1 MTTSFLLPGRNAQ
14 GLTLLGFVQTIAAI
28 HRACIER
35 TVPLLLTLCL
45 VASGCANRVQDVLQP
60 LAVAPT
66 NTNRVTML
74 VATTRKPSQDP
85 GKLYSGDRGTA
96 ISLNSV
102 DVSIPPDRN
111 RKIGEVQWPSR
122 MPPKPERE
130 FAVTEVAKV
139 RSEGQALDW
148 YRRNRNSRRQV
159 IIFVHGFNNTY
170 ADAVFRFAQIVHDS
184 GTDAAPILFT
194 WPSRGRAFDYLYDK
208 ESANYSRRALE
219 DLILQ
224 AARSPDVQDVT
235 ILAHSMGGWL
245 AAEAL
250 RGVAMREKSIPAKV
264 KNVIL
269 ASPDI
274 DIDVFRRQFVEMGP
288 KRPHFA
294 ILTSTRDKALEF
306 SSWLSGGVDRV
317 GGSDLRPYAPLLEEL
332 GVSVIDTTAIATSD
346 PLGHNAF
353 ADTPEIVRL
362 LGRRLA
368 GQSLDGG
375 KASVTNQIGMTAA
388 NFAGSAARVA
398 VAAPVAVINPEAREV
413 LKRELLKRELSP
425 GGGQIVDGQISY

>member
-1 MTTSFLLPGRNAQ
+1 MHPGRVAQ
-14 GLTLLGFVQTIAAI
+14 GYRRTATTV
-28 HRACIER
+28 RCACKA
-35 TVPLLLTLCL
+35 VPVLVALSL
-45 VASGCANRVQDVLQP
+45 VASGCASRAQDVLRP
-60 LAVAPT
+60 LAIAPT
-66 NTNRVTML
+66 GTTRVTML
-74 VATTRKPSQDP
+74 VATTRKASEDP

-102 DVSIPPDRN
+102 DVSIPPAGN

-122 MPPKPERE
+122 MPPNPQRE
-130 FAVTEVAKV
+130 FAVTQVAKV
-139 RSEGQALDW
+139 QSEGQVLDW
-148 YRRNRNSRRQV
+148 YRGNRNSKHQV

-194 WPSRGRAFDYLYDK
+194 WPSRGRVFDYLYDR

-224 AARSPDVQDVT
+224 AAKSPDVSDVT

-250 RGVAMREKSIPAKV
+250 RGVAMREKSIPAKI
-264 KNVIL
+264 KNVVL

-274 DIDVFRRQFVEMGP
+274 DIDVFRRQFTEMGP

-294 ILTSTRDKALEF
+294 ILTSRRDKALEV
-306 SSWLSGGVDRV
+306 SGWLSGGVNRL
-317 GGSDLRPYAPLLEEL
+317 GGSDLRPYAPLFDEL
-332 GVSVIDTTAIATSD
+332 GVSVIDTSAIATNDS
-346 PLGHNAF
+346 LGHNAF
-353 ADTPEIVRL
+353 ADSPEIVRL

-368 GQSLDGG
+368 GQSLDSG
-375 KASVTNQIGMTAA
+375 KASAADQIGVTAA
-388 NFAGSAARVA
+388 NFAGSAARLA
-398 VAAPVAVINPEAREV
+398 VAAPVAVISPEAREI
-413 LKRELLKRELSP
+413 LKEELSSNGAP
-425 GGGQIVDGQISY
+425 IKDGQIAY

>member
-1 MTTSFLLPGRNAQ
+1 MP
-14 GLTLLGFVQTIAAI
+14 
-28 HRACIER
+28 
-35 TVPLLLTLCL
+35 
-45 VASGCANRVQDVLQP
+45 GCANRVQNVLEP
-60 LAVAPT
+60 LAAAPAD
-66 NTNRVTML
+66 TNRIPML
-74 VATTRKPSQDP
+74 VATTRKPSEDP
-85 GKLYSGDRGTA
+85 GKLFTGDRGTA

-102 DVSIPPDRN
+102 TVSIPPDRN

-122 MPPKPERE
+122 LPPNPEKE
-130 FAVTEVAKV
+130 FAVLEVTKTE
-139 RSEGQALDW
+139 SERQALEW
-148 YRRNRNSRRQV
+148 FRKHRNPKRQV
-159 IIFVHGFNNTY
+159 LIFVHGFNNTY
-170 ADAVFRFAQIVHDS
+170 ADAVFRLAQIVHDS

-208 ESANYSRRALE
+208 ESTNYSRRALE

-224 AARSPDVQDVT
+224 AAKSPDVQDVT

-250 RGVAMREKSIPAKV
+250 RGVAMREKAIPAKV

-294 ILTSTRDKALEF
+294 IVTSTRDKALGA
-306 SSWLSGGVDRV
+306 SRWLSGGVDRV
-317 GGSDLRPYAPLLEEL
+317 GGSDLRPYVPVLEEL
-332 GVSVIDTTAIATSD
+332 GVTVIDTSD
-346 PLGHNAF
+346 IKTRDKLGHNTF
-353 ADTPEIVRL
+353 ADSPEIVHL

-368 GQSLDGG
+368 GQSISGG
-375 KASVTNQIGMTAA
+375 EATFADRVGVAAA

-398 VAAPVAVINPEAREV
+398 VAAPVSVISGEAREV
-413 LKRELLKRELSP
+413 LKRELSP
-425 GGGQIVDGQISY
+425 STGQMVDGQIAY

>member
-1 MTTSFLLPGRNAQ
+1 MTGSPSHPGRVAQ
-14 GLTLLGFVQTIAAI
+14 GYRRTTTIATV
-28 HRACIER
+28 RYACKA
-35 TVPLLLTLCL
+35 VPVL
-45 VASGCANRVQDVLQP
+45 VALSLAASGCASRAQEVLRP
-60 LAVAPT
+60 LAVAPIGT
-66 NTNRVTML
+66 TRVTML
-74 VATTRKPSQDP
+74 VATTRKPSEDP
-85 GKLYSGDRGTA
+85 GKLFSGDRGTA

-122 MPPKPERE
+122 MPPNPQKE
-130 FAVTEVAKV
+130 FAVTQVDKV
-139 RSEGQALDW
+139 ESEGKALDW
-148 YRRNRNSRRQV
+148 YRRNRNKRHQV

-194 WPSRGRAFDYLYDK
+194 WPSRGRVFDYLYDK

-224 AARSPDVQDVT
+224 AVKSPDVSDVT

-264 KNVIL
+264 RNVVL

-274 DIDVFRRQFVEMGP
+274 DIDVFRRQFTEMGP
-288 KRPHFA
+288 KRPHFV
-294 ILTSTRDKALEF
+294 ILTSNHDKALEV
-306 SSWLSGGVDRV
+306 SGWLSGGIKRL
-317 GGSDLRPYAPLLEEL
+317 GGSDLRPYAPLFNEL
-332 GVSVIDTTAIATSD
+332 GVSVIDTSAIATND

-353 ADTPEIVRL
+353 ADSPEIVRL

-375 KASVTNQIGMTAA
+375 KASAADQIGVTAA
-388 NFAGSAARVA
+388 NLAGSAARLA
-398 VAAPVAVINPEAREV
+398 VAAPVAVISPEAREI
-413 LKRELLKRELSP
+413 LKEELSSD
-425 GGGQIVDGQISY
+425 GATIKNGQITY

>member
-1 MTTSFLLPGRNAQ
+1 MTTSLSLPGRIAQ
-14 GLTLLGFVQTIAAI
+14 GLTGFGFAKAIAARLG
-28 HRACIER
+28 RA
-35 TVPLLLTLCL
+35 VPVL
-45 VASGCANRVQDVLQP
+45 VALSLVTSGCANRVQDVLQP
-60 LAVAPT
+60 LAVTPT
-66 NTNRVTML
+66 GTSRVTML
-74 VATTRKPSQDP
+74 VATTRKPSEDP
-85 GKLYSGDRGTA
+85 GKLFSGDRGTA

-102 DVSIPPDRN
+102 DISIPPDRN

-122 MPPKPERE
+122 MPPNPQKE
-130 FAVTEVAKV
+130 FAVTQVAKV
-139 RSEGQALDW
+139 QSEGQAFDW
-148 YRRNRNSRRQV
+148 YRKNRNTKHQV

-194 WPSRGRAFDYLYDK
+194 WPSRGRVFDYLYDK

-224 AARSPDVQDVT
+224 AAKSPDVSDVT

-250 RGVAMREKSIPAKV
+250 RGVAMREKSIPTKV
-264 KNVIL
+264 KNVVL

-274 DIDVFRRQFVEMGP
+274 DIDVFRRQFTEMGP

-294 ILTSTRDKALEF
+294 ILTSTRDKALEM
-306 SSWLSGGVDRV
+306 SSWLSGGVSRV
-317 GGSDLRPYAPLLEEL
+317 GGSDLRPYAPLLDEL
-332 GVSVIDTTAIATSD
+332 GVSVIDTSAIATND

-353 ADTPEIVRL
+353 ADSPEIVRL

-368 GQSLDGG
+368 GQSLEGG
-375 KASVTNQIGMTAA
+375 KASVADQIGMTAA

-398 VAAPVAVINPEAREV
+398 VAAPVEVISPEAREI
-413 LKRELLKRELSP
+413 LKRELSSNE
-425 GGGQIVDGQISY
+425 GKMVDGQIVY

>member
-1 MTTSFLLPGRNAQ
+1 MARSLFLSGHVAQ
-14 GLTLLGFVQTIAAI
+14 GFGLKI
-28 HRACIER
+28 
-35 TVPLLLTLCL
+35 VPVL
-45 VASGCANRVQDVLQP
+45 VALSLITSGCANRAQDVLRP

-66 NTNRVTML
+66 GTSRVTML
-74 VATTRKPSQDP
+74 VATTRKPSEDP

-122 MPPKPERE
+122 MPPNPEKE
-130 FAVTEVAKV
+130 FAVTQVAKV
-139 RSEGQALDW
+139 ETEDKALSW
-148 YRRNRNSRRQV
+148 YRKNRNTKHQV

-194 WPSRGRAFDYLYDK
+194 WPSRGRVFDYLYDK

-224 AARSPDVQDVT
+224 AAKSPDVSDIT

-274 DIDVFRRQFVEMGP
+274 DIDVFRRQFTEMGP
-288 KRPHFA
+288 KRPHFT
-294 ILTSTRDKALEF
+294 ILTSTRDKALEV
-306 SSWLSGGVDRV
+306 SGWLSGGVNRL
-317 GGSDLRPYAPLLEEL
+317 GGSDLRPYAPLLDEL
-332 GVSVIDTTAIATSD
+332 GVSVIDTSAVATND
-346 PLGHNAF
+346 ALGHNAF
-353 ADTPEIVRL
+353 ADSPDMVRL

-368 GQSLDGG
+368 GQSMDGG
-375 KASVTNQIGMTAA
+375 KESVADQVGVIAA
-388 NFAGSAARVA
+388 NFAGSAARFA
-398 VAAPVAVINPEAREV
+398 VAAPVAVISPEARDI
-413 LKRELLKRELSP
+413 LKEELSS
-425 GGGQIVDGQISY
+425 DGAPIKDGRISY

>member
-1 MTTSFLLPGRNAQ
+1 MTGSTPLDRPRSIFALQWIGRLRPVPATRRTKHRRVLPV
-14 GLTLLGFVQTIAAI
+14 LVTLSVAI
-28 HRACIER
+28 
-35 TVPLLLTLCL
+35 T
-45 VASGCANRVQDVLQP
+45 GCATRVENVLQP
-60 LAVAPT
+60 PQVAVAASDAS
-66 NTNRVTML
+66 RVNML
-74 VATTRKPSQDP
+74 VATTRKSSNDP
-85 GKLYSGDRGTA
+85 GRLYSGERGTA
-96 ISLNSV
+96 ISLNNVS
-102 DVSIPPDRN
+102 VSIPPDRN

-122 MPPKPERE
+122 LPPNPEKE
-130 FAVTEVAKV
+130 FAVLEVDKV
-139 RSEGQALDW
+139 ASEVQALAW
-148 YRRNRNSRRQV
+148 FRKNRNAKRQV
-159 IIFVHGFNNTY
+159 LIFVHGFNNTY

-250 RGVAMREKSIPAKV
+250 RGVAMREKSIPAKI

-274 DIDVFRRQFVEMGP
+274 DIDVFRRQFIEMGP

-294 ILTSTRDKALEF
+294 ILTSTRDKALEV
-306 SSWLSGGVDRV
+306 SGWLSGGVDRV
-317 GGSDLRPYAPLLEEL
+317 GGADLRPYASVLEEL
-332 GVSVIDTTAIATSD
+332 GVSVIDTSAIETKD
-346 PLGHNAF
+346 PLGHNTF
-353 ADTPEIVRL
+353 AGSPEIVRL

-368 GQSLDGG
+368 GQSLSGRE
-375 KASVTNQIGMTAA
+375 ASFADRAGVAAA

-398 VAAPVAVINPEAREV
+398 VAAPVSVISGEARDV
-413 LKRELLKRELSP
+413 LKRELSP
-425 GGGQIVDGQISY
+425 STGQLVDGQVSY

>member
-1 MTTSFLLPGRNAQ
+1 MTGSLSHLGRVAQ
-14 GLTLLGFVQTIAAI
+14 GFRRTATIAAV
-28 HRACIER
+28 RCSCKA
-35 TVPLLLTLCL
+35 VPVLLALSL
-45 VASGCANRVQDVLQP
+45 VTSGCASRAQDVLRP

-66 NTNRVTML
+66 GTIRVTML
-74 VATTRKPSQDP
+74 VATTRKSSQDP

-122 MPPKPERE
+122 MPPNPQKE
-130 FAVTEVAKV
+130 FAVTQVDKV
-139 RSEGQALDW
+139 ESEGKALDW
-148 YRRNRNSRRQV
+148 YRRNRNKRHQV

-184 GTDAAPILFT
+184 GTNAAPILFT
-194 WPSRGRAFDYLYDK
+194 WPSRGRVFDYLYDK

-224 AARSPDVQDVT
+224 AVKSPDVSDVT

-264 KNVIL
+264 KNVVL

-274 DIDVFRRQFVEMGP
+274 DVDVFRRQFTEMGP

-294 ILTSTRDKALEF
+294 ILTSKHDKALEV
-306 SSWLSGGVDRV
+306 SGWLSGGVKRL
-317 GGSDLRPYAPLLEEL
+317 GGSDLKPYAPLLDEL
-332 GVSVIDTTAIATSD
+332 GVSVIDTSGIATND

-353 ADTPEIVRL
+353 ADSPEVVRL

-368 GQSLDGG
+368 GQSLEGG
-375 KASVTNQIGMTAA
+375 KAGVADQLGMAAA
-388 NFAGSAARVA
+388 NFAGSAARLA
-398 VAAPVAVINPEAREV
+398 VAAPVAVISPQAREV
-413 LKRELLKRELSP
+413 LKEELSSD
-425 GGGQIVDGQISY
+425 GTEIRNGQISY

>member
-1 MTTSFLLPGRNAQ
+1 MAFTHAAQ
-14 GLTLLGFVQTIAAI
+14 A
-28 HRACIER
+28 
-35 TVPLLLTLCL
+35 
-45 VASGCANRVQDVLQP
+45 
-60 LAVAPT
+60 
-66 NTNRVTML
+66 
-74 VATTRKPSQDP
+74 
-85 GKLYSGDRGTA
+85 GKGVCGH
-96 ISLNSV
+96 
-102 DVSIPPDRN
+102 
-111 RKIGEVQWPSR
+111 
-122 MPPKPERE
+122 
-130 FAVTEVAKV
+130 EVAKV

-294 ILTSTRDKALEF
+294 ILTSTRDKALEV

-413 LKRELLKRELSP
+413 LKRELLKRELFP

>member
-1 MTTSFLLPGRNAQ
+1 MEISELSVPGRRFAR
-14 GLTLLGFVQTIAAI
+14 TLLRTGGRHLIAAI
-28 HRACIER
+28 CDASSLRVPAC
-35 TVPLLLTLCL
+35 LLVLCL
-45 VASGCANRVQDVLQP
+45 VATGCATRVQDVLQP
-60 LAVAPT
+60 IAVAPRDT
-66 NTNRVTML
+66 SRVDML
-74 VATTRKPSQDP
+74 VATTRKASDNP

-102 DVSIPPDRN
+102 SVSIPPDRN
-111 RKIGEVQWPSR
+111 RKPGEVQWPSHL
-122 MPPKPERE
+122 PPNPEKE
-130 FAVTEVAKV
+130 FAVTEVTKV
-139 RSEGQALDW
+139 QSERQALDW
-148 YRRNRNSRRQV
+148 FRKNRNGKRQV
-159 IIFVHGFNNTY
+159 LIFVHGFNNTY
-170 ADAVFRFAQIVHDS
+170 ADAVFRYAQIVHDS

-294 ILTSTRDKALEF
+294 ILTSKRDKALEV
-306 SSWLSGGVDRV
+306 SSWLSGGIDRV
-317 GGSDLRPYAPLLEEL
+317 GGSDLRPYASILSEL
-332 GVSVIDTTAIATSD
+332 RVSVIDTSAIATSD
-346 PLGHNAF
+346 PLGHNTF
-353 ADTPEIVRL
+353 ADSPDIVRL

-368 GQSLDGG
+368 GQKLDGG
-375 KASVTNQIGMTAA
+375 EASFADQVGVTAA

-398 VAAPVAVINPEAREV
+398 VAAPVAVISPRAREV
-413 LKRELLKRELSP
+413 LKRELSP
-425 GGGQIVDGQISY
+425 SNGKMVDGQISY

>member
-1 MTTSFLLPGRNAQ
+1 LALFLV
-14 GLTLLGFVQTIAAI
+14 T
-28 HRACIER
+28 
-35 TVPLLLTLCL
+35 
-45 VASGCANRVQDVLQP
+45 SGCANRAQDVLRP
-60 LAVAPT
+60 VAIVPT
-66 NTNRVTML
+66 GTSRVTML
-74 VATTRKPSQDP
+74 VATTRKPSEDP

-122 MPPKPERE
+122 MPPNPQKE

-139 RSEGQALDW
+139 ESEGKALDW
-148 YRRNRNSRRQV
+148 YRRNRKKRHQV

-194 WPSRGRAFDYLYDK
+194 WPSRGRVFDYLYDK

-224 AARSPDVQDVT
+224 AVKSPDVSNVT

-264 KNVIL
+264 TNVVL

-274 DIDVFRRQFVEMGP
+274 DIDVFRRQFTEMGP
-288 KRPHFA
+288 KRPHFV
-294 ILTSTRDKALEF
+294 ILTSTRDKALEM
-306 SSWLSGGVDRV
+306 SSWLSGGVNRV
-317 GGSDLRPYAPLLEEL
+317 GGSDLRPYAPLLDEL
-332 GVSVIDTTAIATSD
+332 GVSVIDTSAIATND

-353 ADTPEIVRL
+353 ADSPEVVRL

-368 GQSLDGG
+368 GQSLEGG
-375 KASVTNQIGMTAA
+375 KASVADQIGVTAA
-388 NFAGSAARVA
+388 NFAGSAARLA
-398 VAAPVAVINPEAREV
+398 VAAPVAVISSEAREI
-413 LKRELLKRELSP
+413 LKEELSSD
-425 GGGQIVDGQISY
+425 GTTIKNGQISY

>member
-1 MTTSFLLPGRNAQ
+1 MKRSLRHPGRVAQ
-14 GLTLLGFVQTIAAI
+14 GYRLAATIATV
-28 HRACIER
+28 RCACKTGPI
-35 TVPLLLTLCL
+35 LLALSLI
-45 VASGCANRVQDVLQP
+45 ASGCANRAQDVLRP

-66 NTNRVTML
+66 GTSRVTML
-74 VATTRKPSQDP
+74 VATTRKPSEDP

-122 MPPKPERE
+122 MPPNPQKE

-139 RSEGQALDW
+139 QSEGKALDW
-148 YRRNRNSRRQV
+148 YRRNRNKRHQV

-194 WPSRGRAFDYLYDK
+194 WPSRGRVFDYLYDK

-224 AARSPDVQDVT
+224 AVKSPDVDDVT

-274 DIDVFRRQFVEMGP
+274 DIDVFRRQFTEMGP
-288 KRPHFA
+288 RRPHFA
-294 ILTSTRDKALEF
+294 ILTSTRDKALEV
-306 SSWLSGGVDRV
+306 SSWLSGGVNRV
-317 GGSDLRPYAPLLEEL
+317 GGADLRPYAPVLEDL
-332 GVSVIDTTAIATSD
+332 GVSVIDTSGVTTND

-353 ADTPEIVRL
+353 ADSPELVRL
-362 LGRRLA
+362 LGLRLA

-375 KASVTNQIGMTAA
+375 KASVADQIGATAA
-388 NFAGSAARVA
+388 NFAGQAARLA
-398 VAAPVAVINPEAREV
+398 VAAPVAVISPEAREI
-413 LKRELLKRELSP
+413 LKEELSSD
-425 GGGQIVDGQISY
+425 GTTIKNGQISY

>member
-1 MTTSFLLPGRNAQ
+1 MTTSLPHPRRAAQ
-14 GLTLLGFVQTIAAI
+14 GSNGHPLTATIAAV
-28 HRACIER
+28 HCACK
-35 TVPLLLTLCL
+35 TVSVL
-45 VASGCANRVQDVLQP
+45 VALSLITSGCANRAQNVLQP

-66 NTNRVTML
+66 GTSRVTML
-74 VATTRKPSQDP
+74 VATTRRPTEYP
-85 GKLYSGDRGTA
+85 GRLYSGDRGTA

-122 MPPKPERE
+122 MPPNPQKE
-130 FAVTEVAKV
+130 FAVTQVAKV
-139 RSEGQALDW
+139 QSEGQALDW
-148 YRRNRNSRRQV
+148 YRKNRNTRHQV

-184 GTDAAPILFT
+184 GTEAAPILFT
-194 WPSRGRAFDYLYDK
+194 WPSRGRVFDYLYDK

-224 AARSPDVQDVT
+224 AVKSPDISDVT

-250 RGVAMREKSIPAKV
+250 RGVAMREKSIPVKV

-274 DIDVFRRQFVEMGP
+274 DIDVFRRQFTEMGP

-294 ILTSTRDKALEF
+294 ILTSTRDKALEA
-306 SSWLSGGVDRV
+306 SGWLSGGVDRV
-317 GGSDLRPYAPLLEEL
+317 GGSDLRPYAPLLDDL
-332 GVSVIDTTAIATSD
+332 GVSVIDTSAIATND

-353 ADTPEIVRL
+353 ADSPEMVRL

-375 KASVTNQIGMTAA
+375 KASVADQIGVSAA
-388 NFAGSAARVA
+388 NFAGSAARLA
-398 VAAPVAVINPEAREV
+398 VAAPVAVFSTEAREM
-413 LKRELLKRELSP
+413 LKEDPSD
-425 GGGQIVDGQISY
+425 GGKIKDGRISY

>member
-1 MTTSFLLPGRNAQ
+1 MSTPLSLPGRIAQ
-14 GLTLLGFVQTIAAI
+14 GLTGFGFGFVKAIAARLG
-28 HRACIER
+28 RA
-35 TVPLLLTLCL
+35 VPVL
-45 VASGCANRVQDVLQP
+45 VALSLVTSGCANRVQDVLRP
-60 LAVAPT
+60 LAVAPAGT
-66 NTNRVTML
+66 SRVTML
-74 VATTRKPSQDP
+74 VATTRKPSEDA
-85 GKLYSGDRGTA
+85 GKLFTGDRGTA

-102 DVSIPPDRN
+102 DVSIPRDRD

-122 MPPKPERE
+122 MPPNPQKE
-130 FAVTEVAKV
+130 FAVTQVARV
-139 RSEGQALDW
+139 QSEGQAFDW
-148 YRRNRNSRRQV
+148 YRKNRNTKHQV

-194 WPSRGRAFDYLYDK
+194 WPSRGRVFDYLYDK

-224 AARSPDVQDVT
+224 AVKSPNVSDVT

-250 RGVAMREKSIPAKV
+250 RGVAMREKSIPTKV
-264 KNVIL
+264 KNVVL

-274 DIDVFRRQFVEMGP
+274 DIDVFRRQFTEMGP
-288 KRPHFA
+288 KRPHFV
-294 ILTSTRDKALEF
+294 ILTSTRDKALEM
-306 SSWLSGGVDRV
+306 SSWLSGGVNRV
-317 GGSDLRPYAPLLEEL
+317 GGSDLRPYAPLLDEL
-332 GVSVIDTTAIATSD
+332 GVSVIDTSAIATND

-353 ADTPEIVRL
+353 ADSPEIVRL

-368 GQSLDGG
+368 GQSLEGG
-375 KASVTNQIGMTAA
+375 KASVADQIGMTAA

-398 VAAPVAVINPEAREV
+398 VAAPVAVISPEAREI
-413 LKRELLKRELSP
+413 LKRELSSN
-425 GGGQIVDGQISY
+425 GGKMVDGQIAY

>member
-1 MTTSFLLPGRNAQ
+1 MTTFHSFPGRIAQ
-14 GLTLLGFVQTIAAI
+14 GLIGQGLAKAIAGRMGRAVPVLLALSMVT
-28 HRACIER
+28 
-35 TVPLLLTLCL
+35 
-45 VASGCANRVQDVLQP
+45 SGCASRVQNVLEP
-60 LAVAPT
+60 LAVAPKDT
-66 NTNRVTML
+66 SRVTML
-74 VATTRKPSQDP
+74 AATTRKPSEDP

-122 MPPKPERE
+122 MPPNPQKE
-130 FAVTEVAKV
+130 FAVTQVAKV
-139 RSEGQALDW
+139 QSEKQAFDW
-148 YRRNRNSRRQV
+148 YRKNRNTKHQV
-159 IIFVHGFNNTY
+159 VIFVHGFNNTY

-184 GTDAAPILFT
+184 GTDATPILFT

-224 AARSPDVQDVT
+224 AVNSPDVSDVT

-250 RGVAMREKSIPAKV
+250 RGVAMREKSIPAKI

-274 DIDVFRRQFVEMGP
+274 DIDVFRRQFTEMGP

-294 ILTSTRDKALEF
+294 IVTSTRDKALEV
-306 SSWLSGGVDRV
+306 SGWLSGGVNRL
-317 GGSDLRPYAPLLEEL
+317 GGTDFRPYAPLLDEL
-332 GVSVIDTTAIATSD
+332 GVSVIDTSAIATNDS
-346 PLGHNAF
+346 LGHNAF
-353 ADTPEIVRL
+353 SDTPEIVRL

-368 GQSLDGG
+368 GQSLAGG
-375 KASVTNQIGMTAA
+375 KTSAADHIGVTAA
-388 NFAGSAARVA
+388 NFAGSAARLA
-398 VAAPVAVINPEAREV
+398 VAAPVAVISPEAREI
-413 LKRELLKRELSP
+413 LKEGLSSE
-425 GGGQIVDGQISY
+425 GATIKDGRIAY

>member
-1 MTTSFLLPGRNAQ
+1 MSTPLSLPGHIAQ
-14 GLTLLGFVQTIAAI
+14 GLTGFAFGFAKAIAARLG
-28 HRACIER
+28 RA
-35 TVPLLLTLCL
+35 VPVLVTLSL
-45 VASGCANRVQDVLQP
+45 VTSGCANRVQDVLQP
-60 LAVAPT
+60 LAVAPAGT
-66 NTNRVTML
+66 SRVTML
-74 VATTRKPSQDP
+74 VATTRKPSEDA
-85 GKLYSGDRGTA
+85 GKLFTGDRGTA

-122 MPPKPERE
+122 MPPNPQKE
-130 FAVTEVAKV
+130 FAVTQVAKV
-139 RSEGQALDW
+139 QSEGQAFDW
-148 YRRNRNSRRQV
+148 YRKNRNTKHQV

-194 WPSRGRAFDYLYDK
+194 WPSRGRVFDYLYDK

-224 AARSPDVQDVT
+224 AVKSPDVSDVT

-250 RGVAMREKSIPAKV
+250 RGVAMREKSIPTKV
-264 KNVIL
+264 KNVVL

-274 DIDVFRRQFVEMGP
+274 DIDVFRRQFTEMGP
-288 KRPHFA
+288 KRPHFV
-294 ILTSTRDKALEF
+294 ILTSTRDKALEM
-306 SSWLSGGVDRV
+306 SSWLSGGVSRV
-317 GGSDLRPYAPLLEEL
+317 GGSDLRPYAPLLDEL
-332 GVSVIDTTAIATSD
+332 GVSVIDTSAIATND

-353 ADTPEIVRL
+353 ADSPEIVRL

-368 GQSLDGG
+368 GQSLEGG
-375 KASVTNQIGMTAA
+375 KASVADQIGMTAA

-398 VAAPVAVINPEAREV
+398 VAAPVAVISPEAREI
-413 LKRELLKRELSP
+413 LKRELSSN
-425 GGGQIVDGQISY
+425 GGKMVDGQIAY

>member
-1 MTTSFLLPGRNAQ
+1 MTTSLSLPGRIAQ
-14 GLTLLGFVQTIAAI
+14 GLTGFGVAKAIAARLG
-28 HRACIER
+28 RA
-35 TVPLLLTLCL
+35 VPVL
-45 VASGCANRVQDVLQP
+45 VALSLVTSGCANRVQDVLQP
-60 LAVAPT
+60 LAVTPT
-66 NTNRVTML
+66 GTSRVTML
-74 VATTRKPSQDP
+74 VATTRKPSEDP

-122 MPPKPERE
+122 MPPNPQKE
-130 FAVTEVAKV
+130 FAVTQVAKV
-139 RSEGQALDW
+139 QSEGQAFDW
-148 YRRNRNSRRQV
+148 YRKNRNKKHQV
-159 IIFVHGFNNTY
+159 VIFVHGFNNTY

-194 WPSRGRAFDYLYDK
+194 WPSRGRVFDYLYDK

-224 AARSPDVQDVT
+224 AAKSPDVSDVT

-250 RGVAMREKSIPAKV
+250 RGVAMREKSIPTKV
-264 KNVIL
+264 KNVVL

-274 DIDVFRRQFVEMGP
+274 DIDVFRRQFTEMGP
-288 KRPHFA
+288 KRPHFV
-294 ILTSTRDKALEF
+294 ILTSTRDKALEV
-306 SSWLSGGVDRV
+306 SGWLSGGIDRV
-317 GGSDLRPYAPLLEEL
+317 GGSDLRPYVPLLDEL
-332 GVSVIDTTAIATSD
+332 GVSVIDTSAIATND

-353 ADTPEIVRL
+353 ADSPEVVRL

-368 GQSLDGG
+368 GQSLEGG
-375 KASVTNQIGMTAA
+375 KASVADQIGMTAA

-398 VAAPVAVINPEAREV
+398 VAAPVAVISPEAREI
-413 LKRELLKRELSP
+413 LKRELSSNE
-425 GGGQIVDGQISY
+425 GKMVDGQIAY

>member
-1 MTTSFLLPGRNAQ
+1 MTSFLFFPGRSAQ
-14 GLTLLGFVQTIAAI
+14 GPSGHGFAKSIAARLE
-28 HRACIER
+28 RA
-35 TVPLLLTLCL
+35 VPVLLALSL
-45 VASGCANRVQDVLQP
+45 VTSGCASRVPNVLEP
-60 LAVAPT
+60 LVVAPKDT
-66 NTNRVTML
+66 SRVTML
-74 VATTRKPSQDP
+74 VATTRKPSEDP

-111 RKIGEVQWPSR
+111 RKIGEVQWPSSL
-122 MPPKPERE
+122 PPNPQKE
-130 FAVTEVAKV
+130 FAVTQVAKV
-139 RSEGQALDW
+139 QSEGQAFDW
-148 YRRNRNSRRQV
+148 YRKNRNTKHQV
-159 IIFVHGFNNTY
+159 VIFVHGFNNTY

-224 AARSPDVQDVT
+224 AVNSPDVSDVT

-250 RGVAMREKSIPAKV
+250 RGVAMREKSIPTKV
-264 KNVIL
+264 KNVVL

-274 DIDVFRRQFVEMGP
+274 DIDVFRRQFTEMGP
-288 KRPHFA
+288 KRPHFV
-294 ILTSTRDKALEF
+294 ILTSTRDKALEV
-306 SSWLSGGVDRV
+306 SGWLSGGISRL
-317 GGSDLRPYAPLLEEL
+317 GGTDLRPYAPLLDEL
-332 GVSVIDTTAIATSD
+332 GVSVIDTSAVATND

-353 ADTPEIVRL
+353 ADSPEIVRL

-368 GQSLDGG
+368 GQSLEGG
-375 KASVTNQIGMTAA
+375 KTSVADQIGVTAA
-388 NFAGSAARVA
+388 NFAGSAARLA
-398 VAAPVAVINPEAREV
+398 VAAPVAVISPEAREI
-413 LKRELLKRELSP
+413 LKDELSSD
-425 GGGQIVDGQISY
+425 GAAIKDGQIAY